1 MVIIEAKA
9 VIGTNSWGGKVYG
22 KAIRGSY
29 VENSVIKDAMREAEK
44 QGLMIYDLARDYGL
58 GKAQKMFGRF
68 AEEIGKDQVIIS
80 AKYTPLTH
88 YKRNCVRKSLEKDL
102 ADFGRSYVDIYWL
115 HLPTDI
121 EQHLA
126 EIIEL
131 YKEGKIRNIGV
142 SNFTLE
148 ECRLSKQI
156 LDKAGI
162 PLYGVQNHYSLISR
176 EWEKNGLLDWCRENG
191 VSFWAWAVLEEG
203 MLTDPRVK
211 SKFSLMKFFMNRQKR
226 KMHELYRVMIA
237 VAKRHDISVAQ
248 VAEAY
253 CVNKG
258 VVPICGCRKPNQV
271 KELAEAVGVKL
282 TSGEIR
288 KLEEAAD
295 HSGAKVLGHDLFRFA
310 VLKATPH
317 KARLTALH

>member
-1 MVIIEAKA
+1 MRNIEAKA
-9 VIGTNSWGGKVYG
+9 VIGTNSWGGKAYG
-22 KAIRGSY
+22 NAIRGSY
-29 VENSVIKDAMREAEK
+29 VEDSVIMEAMREAGK

-58 GKAQKMFGRF
+58 GKAQKMFGDF
-68 AEEIGKDQVIIS
+68 IEEIGVKNIIIS
-80 AKYTPLTH
+80 SKYTPFTH
-88 YKRNCVRKSLEKDL
+88 YKKNCVRNSLEKDL
-102 ADFGRSYVDIYWL
+102 AEFRRSYVDIYWL

-121 EQHLA
+121 EEHLA

-131 YKEGKIRNIGV
+131 YNEGKIRNIGV
-142 SNFTLE
+142 SNFTLK
-148 ECRLSKQI
+148 ECRLSKRI

-176 EWEKNGLLDWCRENG
+176 EWEKNGLLEWCKDNG
-191 VSFWAWAVLEEG
+191 ISFWAWAVLEEG

-211 SKFSLMKFFMNRQKR
+211 TKFSLFKFFMNGQKR

-237 VAKRHDISVAQ
+237 VANRHNITVPQ

-258 VVPICGCRKPNQV
+258 VVPICGCRKPKQV
-271 KELAEAVGVKL
+271 KELAEAVNVKL

-288 KLEEAAD
+288 KLEEVAD
-295 HSGAKVLGHDLFRFA
+295 KSGAKVLGSDLFRFA
-310 VLKATPH
+310 VLK
-317 KARLTALH
+317 KRR